1 MSVRTVQDTER
12 LVAALKACGCRVVAD
27 RPQHITLEK
36 EFTTRARLVIWAD
49 GEIGIFASDP
59 AAFRAIKAL
68 LGEHDT
74 GRKEVRR

>member
-1 MSVRTVQDTER
+1 MSVRSIRDTER

-49 GEIGIFASDP
+49 GEIGIFADGTTSH
-59 AAFRAIKAL
+59 RAMKAL
-68 LGEHDT
+68 LAEHDT